1 MNINSFNIDTT
12 TMPSIETFREF
23 TVTGEIG
30 AEFQLIVIS
39 NPASSSTHTSYYDF
53 ETNSFELGHNDIDN
67 NLTITL
73 TSSLY
78 RNNIFFPSG
87 VGDYVIKLIALN
99 GTTIKNSNIAVL
111 SRQISKQASTTT
123 ITFQAESANSN
134 NYETF
139 PTTALTGALGDSAYV
154 STDWDI
160 TNKAHDSYGFGLR
173 QLSPPT
179 FKFFLDPKIRS
190 FVGSQHGID
199 KAWYFKKTQTV
210 DGAVTSGKEVKL
222 DSLTNIA
229 QGMIITGVSSG
240 SLSGE
245 PIVTKIDADNKIIHL
260 SSTQSFADGITLTF
274 RATGSK
280 AIYHATGARL
290 DFAGMEISP
299 LNRLTKTIRAGSSGT
314 TINLNG
320 TYGIS
325 GGNVVEIFGLGIDNS
340 AANAVSTVSA
350 SSTAGSIV
358 VQNSQSG
365 LTTGSTVYFDGCFS
379 VINFRGKSKI
389 VNFPD
394 TSMTVYFDIDK
405 FLAVGTD
412 GS

>member
-12 TMPSIETFREF
+12 TMPSVETFREF

-30 AEFQLIVIS
+30 AEFQLVVIS

-53 ETNSFELGHNDIDN
+53 ETNSFEVGHNNMDN

-111 SRQISKQASTTT
+111 SRQISKQASATT

-139 PTTALTGALGDSAYV
+139 PTTDFTGALGDSAYV

-160 TNKAHDSYGFGLR
+160 TNKANDSHGFGLR
-173 QLSPPT
+173 ELSPPK
-179 FKFFLDPKIRS
+179 FKFFLDPGKRS

-199 KAWYFKKTQTV
+199 RAWYFKKTQTV
-210 DGAVTSGKEVKL
+210 DGAITSKTKVKL

-229 QGMIITGVSSG
+229 KGMIITGVSSG

-245 PIVTKIDADNKIIHL
+245 PIIIDIDTENKIIKL
-260 SSTQSFADGITLTF
+260 SSAQTFADGITLTF

-290 DFAGMEISP
+290 DFAGMEI
-299 LNRLTKTIRAGSSGT
+299 LATGLTKTIRAGSSGT

-325 GGNVVEIFGLGIDNS
+325 GGNVVKIFGLGIDNS

-350 SSTAGSIV
+350 SSTGGSIV

-365 LTTGSTVYFDGCFS
+365 LTTGSTIYFGGCFR
-379 VINFRGKSKI
+379 VINFKSKGKI

-394 TSMTVYFDIDK
+394 TNMTVYFDIDK